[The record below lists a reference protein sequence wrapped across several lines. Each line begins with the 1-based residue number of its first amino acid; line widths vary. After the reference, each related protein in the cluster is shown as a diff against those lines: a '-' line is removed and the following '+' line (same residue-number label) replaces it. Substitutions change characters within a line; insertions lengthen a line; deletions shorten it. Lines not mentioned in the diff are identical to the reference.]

1 MMVGATEKLMIL
13 ITVEICEGR
22 KFSIPRRNIGTGD
35 EVMCCLLHV
44 ESGETTVRLGVSSS
58 PHRFYNLLRIEAPS
72 LSLVKI
78 TSSTIG
84 CRLVRQTV
92 YVMLDV
98 EGEES

>member
-44 ESGETTVRLGVSSS
+44 DCKMRVVRLGVSSS
-58 PHRFYNLLRIEAPS
+58 PHCFI
-72 LSLVKI
+72 
-78 TSSTIG
+78 
-84 CRLVRQTV
+84 
-92 YVMLDV
+92 D
-98 EGEES
+98 